1 MRGDRETI
9 VKVGI
14 LLAVLAVIILVLA
27 LVVIPFFFPPED
39 PRYEGIPT
47 LDGYVT
53 DDDFVLTD
61 LDFNTIWDNCQYVDE
76 QTSCEMAVLLVNDTG
91 DRDINDFALRTF
103 QKNGIGKE
111 GKDNGV
117 LIVLVLGTKEW
128 KVEVGYGLTSVLTT
142 TYISDIG
149 RNVINPYLEQGE
161 YGDAM
166 IDMTYYLGTKI
177 IEDYQEPESGDPAFP
192 VGGIPLTTT
201 QWAIIIVVLVA
212 LTVVTRGRIWL
223 LLFFILT
230 LGRGG
235 GGFGGGRS
243 GGGGGRGRF

>member
-1 MRGDRETI
+1 MRGDRGTVI
-9 VKVGI
+9 KVG
-14 LLAVLAVIILVLA
+14 VSLAVIIVVALLLF
-27 LVVIPFFFPPED
+27 LVVVPYLFPPDD

-53 DDDFVLTD
+53 DDLYVLTSD
-61 LDFNTIWDNCQYVDE
+61 EYATIYDNCLFVDE
-76 QTSCEMAVLLVNDTG
+76 QTSCEMAVLVVNDTG

-117 LIVLVLGTKEW
+117 LIVMVMSTDEW

-142 TYISDIG
+142 AYISEIG
-149 RNVINPYLEQGE
+149 RDNITPYLAVGE
-161 YGDAM
+161 YGSAM
-166 IDMTYYLGTKI
+166 IEMTYQLGTKI
-177 IEDYQEPESGDPAFP
+177 LADYQEPESGDPAFP
-192 VGGIPLTTT
+192 IGGIPLTVT
-201 QWAIIIVVLVA
+201 QWIIIIIVLVA
-212 LTVVTRGRIWL
+212 LTAVTRGRIWY

-243 GGGGGRGRF
+243 GGGGGRGGL

>member
-1 MRGDRETI
+1 
-9 VKVGI
+9 
-14 LLAVLAVIILVLA
+14 
-27 LVVIPFFFPPED
+27 
-39 PRYEGIPT
+39 
-47 LDGYVT
+47 
-53 DDDFVLTD
+53 
-61 LDFNTIWDNCQYVDE
+61 
-76 QTSCEMAVLLVNDTG
+76 
-91 DRDINDFALRTF
+91 
-103 QKNGIGKE
+103 
-111 GKDNGV
+111 
-117 LIVLVLGTKEW
+117 
-128 KVEVGYGLTSVLTT
+128 VEVGYGLTSVLTT
-142 TYISDIG
+142 TYISEIG

-177 IEDYQEPESGDPAFP
+177 IEEYQEPESGDPAFP

-201 QWAIIIVVLVA
+201 QWTIIIVVLVA

>member
-1 MRGDRETI
+1 MKGDKETI
-9 VKVGI
+9 IKVGV
-14 LLAVLAVIILVLA
+14 LLAVTVVVVLILSLVI
-27 LVVIPFFFPPED
+27 IPFFFPPED
-39 PRYEGIPT
+39 PRFKGIPD

-53 DDDFVLTD
+53 DNEFVLSAYD
-61 LDFNTIWDNCQYVDE
+61 YSIVNDNCLYVDE
-76 QTSCEMAVLLVNDTG
+76 QTTCEMAVLVVNDTG
-91 DRDINDFALRTF
+91 ERDTNDFALRTF

-117 LIVLVLGTKEW
+117 LILLVLSTEEW
-128 KVEVGYGLTSVLTT
+128 KVEVGYGLTGVLTT
-142 TYISDIG
+142 AYISEIM
-149 RNVINPYLEQGE
+149 RNNVTPYLDEGE
-161 YGDAM
+161 YGYAL
-166 IDMTYYLGTKI
+166 IEVTYQLGLKI

-201 QWAIIIVVLVA
+201 QWTIIIIVLIA
-212 LTVVTRGRIWL
+212 LTAVTKGRIWL

-243 GGGGGRGRF
+243 GGGGGRGGF

>member
-1 MRGDRETI
+1 MKGDRETM
-9 VKVGI
+9 VKVGV
-14 LLAVLAVIILVLA
+14 LLAVIVVTALILF
-27 LVVIPFFFPPED
+27 LVVIPFIFPPDD

-53 DDDFVLTD
+53 DDEFVLSAD
-61 LDFNTIWDNCQYVDE
+61 EYAAIYDNCLYIDE
-76 QTSCEMAVLLVNDTG
+76 QTSCEMAVLVVNDTG

-117 LIVLVLGTKEW
+117 LIVLVLGTEEW

-142 TYISDIG
+142 AYISDIG
-149 RNVINPYLEQGE
+149 RNNITPYLEQGE
-161 YGDAM
+161 YGYAM
-166 IDMTYYLGTKI
+166 IDMTYYLGVKI
-177 IEDYQEPESGDPAFP
+177 LDDYQEPESGDPAFP
-192 VGGIPLTTT
+192 IGGIPLTTT
-201 QWAIIIVVLVA
+201 QWIIIIIVLIA
-212 LTVVTRGRIWL
+212 LTAVTRGRIWY

-230 LGRGG
+230 FGRGG

-243 GGGGGRGRF
+243 GGGGGKGGF